1 MDYPE
6 LDDQLAYKKL
16 IRKVVDCAKARYFRP
31 GKNLYKVF
39 ALAITACIDVKDM
52 WIIIHH
58 NCRDVYKAFY
68 AGSLEYYLGSPYDRF
83 LNDCRNTF
91 FLDQMKTGE

>member
-1 MDYPE
+1 MDCPE
-6 LDDQLAYKKL
+6 LDDQLAYSDL
-16 IRKVVDCAKARYFRP
+16 LLKVVSNAEERYTRSENLRKAI
-31 GKNLYKVF
+31 
-39 ALAITACIDVKDM
+39 ALAIVECIDAKDM

-68 AGSLEYYLGSPYDRF
+68 AGSLEYCLGSPYDRF